1 MLFIKYINIGLVFA
15 ATFLIGYF
23 TSKKYS
29 NRVEELKELQT
40 ALNILETKIKFT
52 YEPLS
57 EIFMQLSEI
66 LKGKIG
72 SIFKNM
78 SQEIKN
84 SSANQTI
91 NKSFET
97 VETDLKTEDIK
108 IIENL
113 GKILGKTDK
122 EGQVS
127 QIELTSTFLKSQ
139 ISKAEKEEEKNVKL
153 YKTLGVTV
161 GLAFVIILI

>member
-1 MLFIKYINIGLVFA
+1 MLFIKYINIGLVFVV
-15 ATFLIGYF
+15 TFLIGYF
-23 TSKKYS
+23 ISKKYS
-29 NRVEELKELQT
+29 NRVEELKDLQT

-57 EIFMQLSEI
+57 EIFMQISEM
-66 LKGKIG
+66 LKGKVGNVFI
-72 SIFKNM
+72 NM
-78 SQEIKN
+78 SHEIKN

-91 NKSFET
+91 NKSFEI

-139 ISKAEKEEEKNVKL
+139 ISKAEKEEEKNAKL
-153 YKTLGVTV
+153 YKTLGATI

>member
-72 SIFKNM
+72 SIFKDM

-139 ISKAEKEEEKNVKL
+139 ISKAEKEEEKNAKL
-153 YKTLGVTV
+153 YKTLGATI

>member
-1 MLFIKYINIGLVFA
+1 MLFIKYINIGLVFVV
-15 ATFLIGYF
+15 TFLIGYF

-29 NRVEELKELQT
+29 NRVEELKDLQT

-52 YEPLS
+52 YEPLP
-57 EIFMQLSEI
+57 EIFLQLSEI

-127 QIELTSTFLKSQ
+127 QIELTSTFLQSQ
-139 ISKAEKEEEKNVKL
+139 ISKAEKEEEKNAKL